1 MVIKIR
7 DTQTRD
13 IVGTFSDFISLI
25 WTERFNGYGDFELV
39 TPLTK
44 KHYDLLKMDRYVEI
58 PTSTNLMVIESINIE
73 NISEE
78 KDKKITVK
86 GISFESILKKRIIY
100 VWRDTQKGINLK
112 SFLTYLVKENL
123 SSSLYPDRYVDW
135 VVLTN
140 NLSDYF
146 NEITIQTDIN
156 RGDNLGDAI
165 FLLGGLYGFCPK
177 TVFNPINKRVV
188 IDFYLG
194 VQRNITFGRN
204 DYNISNARY
213 DSSISDFKT
222 SAIVAGSGEGAN
234 RTIVVVSRSTTEITY
249 DDNGNEIKKD
259 KNDYNGVER
268 REIFV
273 DARDIQ
279 RENGETKDQ
288 YISRLKERG
297 VNALK
302 ENNKNYLIDG
312 TITNVGK
319 YLLNVDYKLGDI
331 VRIKNVFN
339 LVDVR
344 ITEIIQSWS
353 DTGYE
358 IYPSFETLN
367 IVNTSVSETYNIE

>member
-7 DTQTRD
+7 DAQTRD
-13 IVGTFSDFISLI
+13 VIGTFSDFISLI
-25 WTERFNGYGDFELV
+25 WTERFNEYGDFELIV
-39 TPLTK
+39 PLTK

-58 PTSTNLMVIESINIE
+58 PTSTNLMVIENISIE
-73 NISEE
+73 NKSEE
-78 KDKKITVK
+78 NDKKITVK

-100 VWRDTQKGINLK
+100 VWRDTQKDINLK
-112 SFLTYLVKENL
+112 SLLIHLIKENM
-123 SSSLYPDRYVDW
+123 SSSLWPDRYVDW
-135 VVLTN
+135 IVMTN

-146 NEITIQTDIN
+146 NETTIQTDIN

-165 FLLGGLYGFCPK
+165 FLLGNLYGFCPK
-177 TVFNPINKRVV
+177 TIFNPNNKKVV

-194 VQRNITFGRN
+194 VRRNITFGRN
-204 DYNISNARY
+204 DYNISNISY
-213 DSSISDFKT
+213 VSSINDFKT

-249 DDNGNEIKKD
+249 DDNGNEIKKE

-273 DARDIQ
+273 DAKDIQ
-279 RENGETKDQ
+279 RKNGETKDQ
-288 YISRLKERG
+288 YVSRLKERG

-302 ENNKNYLIDG
+302 ENNKNYIIDG

-319 YLLNVDYKLGDI
+319 HLLNVDYKLGDI
-331 VRIKNVFN
+331 VQIKNVFN

-344 ITEIIQSWS
+344 IVEIIQSWS
-353 DTGYE
+353 DMGYE

-367 IVNTSVSETYNIE
+367 IVNTSVSEIYNIE